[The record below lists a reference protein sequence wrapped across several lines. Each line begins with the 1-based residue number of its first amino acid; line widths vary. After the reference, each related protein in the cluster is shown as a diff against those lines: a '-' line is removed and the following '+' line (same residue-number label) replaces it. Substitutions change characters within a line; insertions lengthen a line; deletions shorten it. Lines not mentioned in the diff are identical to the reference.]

1 MWFSLQTSW
10 LAQSR
15 TWEEFLV
22 IKCCNA
28 KCTST
33 DSVKSWPVD
42 QLRKVAFLHS
52 QVGGIQNWDKQNCKH
67 TDFSMPAWQTWRS
80 YVGNKSR
87 LMAKSEEYVA
97 NAVKTLDDS
106 SCFIQQN
113 TQIISLHAS
122 KRIIMNNI
130 IRKNCRKPNS

>member
-1 MWFSLQTSW
+1 
-10 LAQSR
+10 
-15 TWEEFLV
+15 
-22 IKCCNA
+22 
-28 KCTST
+28 
-33 DSVKSWPVD
+33 
-42 QLRKVAFLHS
+42 
-52 QVGGIQNWDKQNCKH
+52 
-67 TDFSMPAWQTWRS
+67 
-80 YVGNKSR
+80 
-87 LMAKSEEYVA
+87 MAKSEEYVA